1 MCAESSMR
9 EAYGKT
15 LVELGKENKDIIV
28 LDADLSLSTQTFMF
42 AKEYPKRFFDCGIA
56 EQNMMGIAAGLAA
69 SGKTAFASTFA
80 VFASSRCFDQV
91 RWSIAQP
98 HRNVKIVATHAG
110 ITVGEDGASHQAI
123 EDLSLMCALPG
134 FTVICPADAIET
146 AQAVRAAAADIGPY
160 YIRLPRLKSALVYG
174 ESYQFVKDKA
184 MMLREGK
191 DATIIAIGLMVE
203 RALQA
208 ADELAKEDIN
218 VGVLNMHTVKPL
230 DSKAVIKAA
239 RDTGAIVTVEEHVR
253 QGGLGS
259 RVAQIVAEYAPVPM
273 SIIAIADCYCS
284 SGKPEELLQQQGLTA
299 ANITEKT
306 RKLVQKK
313 PKPRGASGWVF

>member
-15 LVELGKENKDIIV
+15 LVELGRENKDIVV
-28 LDADLSLSTQTFMF
+28 LDADLAQSTYTYLF
-42 AKEYPKRFFDCGIA
+42 AKEFPKRFFDCGIA

-69 SGKTAFASTFA
+69 SGKTVFASTFA

-146 AQAVRAAAADIGPY
+146 AQAVRAAAADVDPY
-160 YIRLPRLKSALVYG
+160 YIRLPRLKSALVHG
-174 ESYQFVKDKA
+174 EGYQFVKGKA
-184 MMLREGK
+184 VTMREGK
-191 DATIIAIGLMVE
+191 DATIIATGLMVE

-208 ADELAKEDIN
+208 AEELAKEEIN
-218 VGVLNMHTVKPL
+218 VSVMNMHTIKPL
-230 DSKAVIKAA
+230 DGKAVIKAA
-239 RDTGAIVTVEEHVR
+239 RDTGAILTVEEHVR

-259 RVAQIVAEYAPVPM
+259 RVAQIVTEYCPVPM
-273 SIIAIADCYCS
+273 TLIAITDGYCS
-284 SGKPEELLQQQGLTA
+284 SGKPEELLQQQGLTV
-299 ANITEKT
+299 ANIVEKT
-306 RKLVQKK
+306 KTLIQKK
-313 PKPRGASGWVF
+313 PKPRAASGWVF